1 MIGVARCGVVDRG
14 AAVVDDQGFAL
25 PFKGR
30 AGAEDHA
37 AVKRSGVAKRQDRLT
52 VQFAL
57 PNNPALAGAVIQLQI
72 AELQF
77 DPGGNWIGLYTS
89 NGLTM
94 TIGAR

>member
-1 MIGVARCGVVDRG
+1 MEVWGLSQSLLPLNVVLSIAPVGCNLLNTADLLLG
-14 AAVVDDQGFAL
+14 
-25 PFKGR
+25 PSISI
-30 AGAEDHA
+30 AGEA
-37 AVKRSGVAKRQDRLT
+37 T